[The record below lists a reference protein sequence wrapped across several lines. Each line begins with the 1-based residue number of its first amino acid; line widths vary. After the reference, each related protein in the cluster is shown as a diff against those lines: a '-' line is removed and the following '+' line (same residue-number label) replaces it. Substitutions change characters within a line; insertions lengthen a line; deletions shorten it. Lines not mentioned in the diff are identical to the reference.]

1 MSKRNRGQRARVRRN
16 KLVAARAE
24 LAILLEDRLEKYHL
38 QLNTHSTEKL
48 LDYVREYND
57 VPFWALRNYVK
68 QSVWSDPTQ
77 WQPDD
82 KADAFTHYG
91 PSLDKLIKPPT

>member
-24 LAILLEDRLEKYHL
+24 LAILLENRLDKYHL

-48 LDYVREYND
+48 LDHVREFHD
-57 VPFWALRNYVK
+57 VPFWAQRNYIK
-68 QSVWSDPTQ
+68 QYVWNDPTK
-77 WQPDD
+77 WLPDD
-82 KADAFTHYG
+82 KADAFTYYG
-91 PSLDKLIKPPT
+91 PSLDKLIKPST